1 MVLLSLSVANVYE
14 YSSKEYDFID
24 KFSLKSRMPST
35 VKPLSGGSAVNL
47 LIVCCAPLCRSL
59 GQQKLL
65 KIYCWIDINWGEC
78 GEMVSSWAMERMK

>member
-35 VKPLSGGSAVNL
+35 VKPLSGGSAVKSL
-47 LIVCCAPLCRSL
+47 DCLFVVLPCVGVWVSRS
-59 GQQKLL
+59 
-65 KIYCWIDINWGEC
+65 C
-78 GEMVSSWAMERMK
+78 